1 MKFKS
6 KFGHLAME
14 DFKDADAKNL
24 TVANEGWKGAVLGG
38 IVGAVA
44 GLPTGAA
51 IRPTATKAKKEL
63 EALTET
69 LRTLAI
75 DQGKKAV
82 KEGKISDKDF
92 EKEINISPKEIF
104 KGALLGALFGPVY
117 GAIKGSEIE
126 DTLKKIED
134 KKKQINDLLKKA
146 GAKPANEEYEDVP
159 DEDESSPENTDAG
172 AGEQE
177 PPTDATADASADG
190 SADNADA
197 TPDADQTDSDV
208 DAGSDPTDPPA
219 AEVETNPEN
228 AGADA
233 AVSDADNTGEPPTE
247 ETGELVDPEAEVV
260 EDELS
265 GVDDIQDDVEETTED
280 VENLDIAAESLE
292 NLVAGLESAMET
304 GGLGFAASTIARNNL
319 NTVTR
324 FLKVSNVLIPA
335 LEDMESPSAKIEAAS
350 SMKDSIVK
358 FIQGII
364 KAIKDAAMRF
374 ADWIVQI
381 YKRLTN
387 ANQALKARAEK
398 LLERVNGS
406 EMKTDKIENV
416 KLVDSI
422 SSGGVAIADLAV
434 FAAGMGKA
442 VEYMNNPGTY
452 SGYVDALGLCE
463 EMVKNPE
470 REEEIRGKISETLS
484 KWAVG
489 LESHAINV
497 TGYARSSKSSDA
509 ATAKVIDNTKA
520 FMIPMLRN
528 EAVFVLLPETAEAV
542 GTMNSNVNKFGE
554 DGKVTGVNPLD
565 KAEAIKLCTVI
576 IEQANNAI
584 KSAEENRG
592 GVKELQ
598 ANIAKHRDTTLAL
611 LANLTS
617 GKTQSESEEKGRKVG
632 LFIAKMITSS
642 ARLPVHAINRAAP
655 RSYSAILDLVA
666 ASLGGSTAAGAD
678 AGKKPEGGDASK
690 SLK

>member
-6 KFGHLAME
+6 KLGHLAME
-14 DFKDADAKNL
+14 DFKETAAKDL

-177 PPTDATADASADG
+177 PPTDATAD
-190 SADNADA
+190 NADA

-228 AGADA
+228 ADADA
-233 AVSDADNTGEPPTE
+233 SVSDVDNAGEPPTE

-265 GVDDIQDDVEETTED
+265 GVDDIQDDVDETTED

-335 LEDMESPSAKIEAAS
+335 MEDMESPSAKIEAAS

-398 LLERVNGS
+398 LLERVNSS
-406 EMKTDKIENV
+406 EMKTDKIENG

-442 VEYMNNPGTY
+442 VEYMNSPSTY
-452 SGYVDALGLCE
+452 SGYVDAIGQCE
-463 EMVKNPE
+463 EMLKSPE

-489 LESHAINV
+489 LESHAVNV
-497 TGYARSSKSSDA
+497 TGYARE
-509 ATAKVIDNTKA
+509 AKHPGNTGKIIDNTKS
-520 FMIPMLRN
+520 FLIPMLRN
-528 EAVFVLLPETAEAV
+528 EAIFVIVPESAEAV
-542 GTMNSNVNKFGE
+542 AYMEATANKFG
-554 DGKVTGVNPLD
+554 DGGKVTGVNPLD
-565 KAEAIKLCTVI
+565 KAEAIKLCNVV

-598 ANIAKHRDTTLAL
+598 ANIAKHRDTVLAL
-611 LANLTS
+611 SLNLVHGKAQNAN
-617 GKTQSESEEKGRKVG
+617 EEKGRKIG
-632 LFIAKMITSS
+632 IFIAKMLTSS
-642 ARLPVHAINRAAP
+642 SRLPIHAINRAAP

-666 ASLGGSTAAGAD
+666 ASLGGAAATD
-678 AGKKPEGGDASK
+678 AGKKPEGADADK
-690 SLK
+690 ALK